1 MKLVSAQA
9 AEAAFY
15 TAFQRADV
23 DAMMEVWAEDDAVF
37 CVHPGG
43 GRLSGVAAVR
53 VAWRSIFSGG
63 PRLHFELDELQRLTL
78 PTVAVH
84 TLYERISVRGEGGP
98 PHLVMATNIYLLTV
112 SGWRMLGHH
121 ASPLPRSL
129 PGAET
134 RSSNLH

>member
-1 MKLVSAQA
+1 MKLSSAHD

-15 TAFQRADV
+15 AAFERADV
-23 DAMMEVWAEDDAVF
+23 DAMMAVWSDDEAVF

-53 VAWRSIFSGG
+53 GAWRSIFSEG
-63 PRLHFELDELQRLTL
+63 PNLRFELIDLQTFTL

-84 TLYERISVRGEGGP
+84 TLYERIVVRGEGGP
-98 PHLVMATNIYLLTV
+98 PHLVMATNMYVLTA

-121 ASPLPRSL
+121 ASPLPRSPL
-129 PGAET
+129 AADKGP
-134 RSSNLH
+134 SNLH